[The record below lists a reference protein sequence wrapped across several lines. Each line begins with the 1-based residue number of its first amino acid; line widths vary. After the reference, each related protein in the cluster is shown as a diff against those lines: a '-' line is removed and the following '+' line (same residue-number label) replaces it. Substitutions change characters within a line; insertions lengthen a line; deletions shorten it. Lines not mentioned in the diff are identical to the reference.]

1 MKGVLKANKK
11 QILQKIKKKKK
22 MIKNLQSDILIIKE
36 EIESKNLEQFH
47 IMTRIENIADFIKD
61 RYDIVVEEKEKFNIE
76 KMENK

>member
-1 MKGVLKANKK
+1 MANEE
-11 QILQKIKKKKK
+11 QILQKISEIEK

-61 RYDIVVEEKEKFNIE
+61 RYDIVVEEKEKFNTE

>member
-1 MKGVLKANKK
+1 MANEE
-11 QILQKIKKKKK
+11 QILQKISEIEK

>member
-1 MKGVLKANKK
+1 MTKEKE
-11 QILQKIKKKKK
+11 ILQKISEIGK
-22 MIKNLQSDILIIKE
+22 MIENLQNTVLIIKE

-47 IMTRIENIADFIKD
+47 IMTKIENIADFIKD